1 MRNFYVFLLTQLL
14 GLSACAQPAQRKAFS
29 MPCEGCEAIY
39 ESPVPFEQLNAVDT
53 LPDFSEAGP
62 KMLVTGVIY
71 EYDGK
76 TPARNV
82 VLYIYHTD
90 QRGLYATRGGETG
103 WVKRHGYIRG
113 WIRTGAD
120 GRYAFY
126 TLRPAAYPNDKIP
139 AHIHPVIREA
149 DMQPYYVDE
158 WLFDDDPLLTPEE
171 RAKQPGY
178 GGSGIVRTSNRNDLL
193 IATRDIVLGAG
204 IPGYPIKKG
213 L

>member
-1 MRNFYVFLLTQLL
+1 MRCTYLLLVCHLQL
-14 GLSACAQPAQRKAFS
+14 LSACAQPAHRKAFT

-39 ESPVPFEQLNAVDT
+39 ESPLPFEQLDAVDT
-53 LPDFSEAGP
+53 LPDFTAAGSP
-62 KMLVTGVIY
+62 LLLTGIIY
-71 EYDGK
+71 ESDGK
-76 TPARNV
+76 TPARDV

-90 QRGLYATRGGETG
+90 QRGLYATRGHETG
-103 WVKRHGYIRG
+103 WAKRHGYIRG

-120 GRYAFY
+120 GRYSFY
-126 TLRPAAYPNDKIP
+126 TQRPAAYPNDQIP

-149 DMQPYYVDE
+149 DMLPYYVDE
-158 WLFDDDPLLTPEE
+158 WLFDDDPLLTPAE

-178 GGSGIVRTSNRNDLL
+178 GGSGIVRTSLRNGLL
-193 IATRDIVLGAG
+193 VATRDIILGAG